1 MVKKFKIASDWTSD
15 LMMYDLGKKN
25 KNNLEK
31 LFPVEIDIVDL
42 PDLKNSTK
50 DASIYFGNRIS
61 ENIAKKIPNLEWVH
75 FGSIG
80 IGKLSEDFIRSS
92 KLTVSILAIAI
103 LSLNNLNS

>member
-15 LMMYDLGKKN
+15 LNDKDLGKKN

-42 PDLKNSTK
+42 PDLKKSTK
-50 DASIYFGNRIS
+50 DASIYFGNRIF
-61 ENIAKKIPNLEWVH
+61 EDIVKKIPNLEWVH

-80 IGKLSEDFIRSS
+80 IEKAKRRFY
-92 KLTVSILAIAI
+92 
-103 LSLNNLNS
+103 SLKEINYLQ